1 MPINWTIMFTK
12 RITAHK
18 TKQYE
23 TSRKHAHRANVP
35 FRDSR
40 ATQNISSN
48 APSTLCNRRIQI
60 GETCWRNIP
69 IPPSFSFLSCFTTTS
84 GHESDE
90 NSRLRKKVQI
100 SRPVSSTCFCFV
112 IYFYDLRSAEI

>member
-1 MPINWTIMFTK
+1 MFTK

-40 ATQNISSN
+40 ATIHKTYVSSS
-48 APSTLCNRRIQI
+48 APSILCNRRIQI

-69 IPPSFSFLSCFTTTS
+69 IPRVSLFLSCFTIPS
-84 GHESDE
+84 GQEADE

-112 IYFYDLRSAEI
+112 IYFCDLRSAKI